1 MTATIAAPFDL
12 RRFAG
17 NIWIV
22 VLVAVAAALVAGSF
36 VLGRVTGNDNGTTI
50 APVHTVYL
58 QHAPAPASQHCNVH
72 VPC

>member
-1 MTATIAAPFDL
+1 MTATIAAPFDV

-36 VLGRVTGNDNGTTI
+36 VLGRVTGNDNGSTI
-50 APVHTVYL
+50 APVRTVYL
-58 QHAPAPASQHCNVH
+58 QHATNDASQLCRVH
-72 VPC
+72 APC